1 MICETPRGYRV
12 SVILLLVLVFVGV
25 GYFGY
30 AHAQELAPEAQVEV
44 PQVQVDVLPSGVDGS
59 GVDGVERDSVEWVE
73 EVESQAL
80 PKAQAPDAPMPVVV
94 NPSVRIK
101 DIARFEGIR
110 DNQLTGLGL
119 VVGLDGT
126 GDGRGAGVRMVAN
139 MLSRFGISVDPQDL
153 RSRNIAAV
161 MVTATL
167 PPFARVGDRLDV
179 TVSSIGDAKSL
190 QGGFL
195 LQTPLQAADN
205 QVYAVA
211 QGPLSIG
218 GFNVQGGRSQTQKNH
233 PTIARG
239 PDIAI
244 VEREVAGEFLTMRD
258 DRLRLI
264 LHYADF
270 TTASRTAQGINE
282 AFGTATAEAL
292 DSSSV
297 MLTVPAA
304 YQDDIIGFLAAVE
317 DTKITPDTAGRV
329 VVNERTGTV
338 VIGQAVRIAT
348 VAVAHG
354 NLSVTISTQREVVQ
368 PPSLSLG
375 ETAIQESTS
384 LQVHE
389 EEAPLMLL
397 GGATIGDLVNV
408 LNAVGASPR
417 DIIAILQAI
426 KEAGALYGQLEII

>member
-1 MICETPRGYRV
+1 MIFQTPRGPTV
-12 SVILLLVLVFVGV
+12 LLIALVTLVM
-25 GYFGY
+25 GYPLHVCANG
-30 AHAQELAPEAQVEV
+30 EAPQAQVEI
-44 PQVQVDVLPSGVDGS
+44 LP
-59 GVDGVERDSVEWVE
+59 VE
-73 EVESQAL
+73 EAPAIAE
-80 PKAQAPDAPMPVVV
+80 PKAQQPMPMPALVS
-94 NPSVRIK
+94 PSVRIK

-119 VVGLDGT
+119 VIGLDGT

-139 MLSRFGISVDPQDL
+139 MLTRFGITIDPQDL

-167 PPFARVGDRLDV
+167 PPFSRVGDRLDV

-195 LQTPLQAADN
+195 LQTPLQGADN

-218 GFNVQGGRSQTQKNH
+218 GFNVQGGRSQAQKNH

-244 VEREVAGEFLTMRD
+244 VEREVAGEFLAIRD
-258 DRLRLI
+258 GRLRLI

-270 TTASRTAQGINE
+270 TTASRTAQEINDV
-282 AFGTATAEAL
+282 FGVTTAEAL

-297 MLTVPAA
+297 MLTIPGA
-304 YQDDIIGFLAAVE
+304 YQDDVISFLAAIE
-317 DTKITPDTAGRV
+317 DVKITPDTAGRV
-329 VVNERTGTV
+329 VVNERTGTI
-338 VIGQAVRIAT
+338 VIGQAVRIAS

-354 NLSVTISTQREVVQ
+354 SLSVTISTQSDVVQ
-368 PPSLSLG
+368 PASLSLG
-375 ETAIQESTS
+375 ETAIQENTS
-384 LQVHE
+384 LRIEE

-397 GGATIGDLVNV
+397 GAATIGDLVNV
-408 LNAVGASPR
+408 LNAIGAAPR

>member
-1 MICETPRGYRV
+1 M
-12 SVILLLVLVFVGV
+12 ILLLAALLSFGCFSAVYGKESDQNTPTVLG
-25 GYFGY
+25 
-30 AHAQELAPEAQVEV
+30 QPN
-44 PQVQVDVLPSGVDGS
+44 SGN
-59 GVDGVERDSVEWVE
+59 
-73 EVESQAL
+73 L
-80 PKAQAPDAPMPVVV
+80 VV

-110 DNQLTGLGL
+110 DNQLSGLGL

-139 MLSRFGISVDPQDL
+139 MLSHFGITVEPQDL

-167 PPFARVGDRLDV
+167 PPFARTGDRLDV

-190 QGGFL
+190 QGGLL
-195 LQTPLQAADN
+195 LQTPLQGADN

-218 GFNVQGGRSQTQKNH
+218 GFNVQSGGSQTQKNH

-239 PDIAI
+239 PSIGI
-244 VEREVAGEFLTMRD
+244 VEREVAGDFLATQD
-258 DRLRLI
+258 GRLRLI

-270 TTASRTAQGINE
+270 TTAARTAESINDV
-282 AFGTATAEAL
+282 FGALTAEAM
-292 DSSSV
+292 DSG
-297 MLTVPAA
+297 TVLLNLPSM
-304 YQDDIIGFLAAVE
+304 YEDDLIGFLAAVE
-317 DTKITPDTAGRV
+317 DIKVTPDTAGRV

-338 VIGQAVRIAT
+338 VIGQAVGIAT

-354 NLSVTISTQREVVQ
+354 SLSVTITTEREVVQ

-375 ETAIQESTS
+375 ETDFEEQTYIE
-384 LQVHE
+384 VIE
-389 EEAPLMLL
+389 EEAPLVLV

-417 DIIAILQAI
+417 DIIAVLQAI

>member
-1 MICETPRGYRV
+1 MVISRLT
-12 SVILLLVLVFVGV
+12 SKTAIFLVILGIVLMGSSMAMAE
-25 GYFGY
+25 GI
-30 AHAQELAPEAQVEV
+30 APSEAEV
-44 PQVQVDVLPSGVDGS
+44 VVLPGEATIDTQ
-59 GVDGVERDSVEWVE
+59 EIDSLNEGRIIE
-73 EVESQAL
+73 EFSKAGQPAFL
-80 PKAQAPDAPMPVVV
+80 PSVVS
-94 NPSVRIK
+94 PSVRIK

-110 DNQLTGLGL
+110 ENQLTGLGL

-139 MLSRFGISVDPQDL
+139 MLSRFGITIEPQDL

-161 MVTATL
+161 MVTANL
-167 PPFARVGDRLDV
+167 PPFARVGDQLDV

-195 LQTPLQAADN
+195 LQTPLQGADN

-218 GFNVQGGRSQTQKNH
+218 GFNVRGGSSQAQKNH

-239 PDIAI
+239 PNIAI
-244 VEREVAGEFLTMRD
+244 VEREVPGDFLAISD
-258 DRLRLI
+258 GRLRLI
-264 LHYADF
+264 LNSADF
-270 TTASRTAQGINE
+270 TTASRTAQEING
-282 AFGTATAEAL
+282 AFGASTAEAL
-292 DSSSV
+292 DSGSIL
-297 MLTVPAA
+297 LTIPPGYRDNV
-304 YQDDIIGFLAAVE
+304 ISFLAEVE
-317 DTKITPDTAGRV
+317 EIRVMPDTAGRV

-368 PPSLSLG
+368 PPSFSPG
-375 ETAIQESTS
+375 ETAVQETTY
-384 LQVHE
+384 LEVEE
-389 EEAPLMLL
+389 EEAPLVLL
-397 GGATIGDLVNV
+397 GAATIGDLVNV
-408 LNAVGASPR
+408 LNAVGAAPR
-417 DIIAILQAI
+417 DIIAVLQAI